1 MDMDEV
7 PVLIVGGG
15 VAGLSASLFLA
26 QQGVRSLLVER
37 HRGTSIYPRARGV
50 NGRTMELMRELG
62 LEHAIRKLGTR
73 LAPAMGI
80 YSGTTLVQ
88 VLEARGEGGWLM
100 KLLRRRATEGRGTKK
115 SPTSPCRITQ
125 DDLEPLLLETARA
138 RGVAARFYTEA
149 VDIQQD
155 ADGVIA
161 TLVNRETGERSTVRA
176 AYLIAADGARSP
188 MRTSLGIP
196 LTGSGVLSHQLNV
209 YFHADLTSLVKGR
222 EFSMCLI
229 DHPDVRG
236 MFASIN
242 NTDLW
247 VFHIAYDP
255 ERGERSED
263 FPADRCVA
271 LIRTAVGLPDLD
283 VEVKGISPWQSTV
296 RLAETF
302 RRGHIFLAGDAAHI
316 MPPWGGFGANTAIQD
331 AHNLAWK
338 LAAVLAG
345 RAGPALLDTYE
356 AERRPLAHAL
366 SQLAG
371 SMNDERGL
379 MITPKRGGF
388 RLIWSMRKVFPYLLV
403 GYGYTSQA
411 IVSEPGVAPGPG
423 TTELRGRPGTRA
435 PHVWLDRDDPRGQRE
450 RISTLDLFGRRFVL
464 LAGSDASEWVSA
476 AKRAAM
482 ARAIDIDALR
492 IGCDVLDVAH
502 RWHKAYGVSSSGAV
516 LVRPDGFVAW
526 RAQDRSLAPEDALTQ
541 ALMHVLG
548 QSTPIAVAS

>member
-1 MDMDEV
+1 MDATDA

-37 HRGTSIYPRARGV
+37 HPGTSIYPRARGV

-62 LEHAIRKLGTR
+62 LESAIRTRGAR
-73 LAPAMGI
+73 LAPSMGI
-80 YSGTTLVQ
+80 YSGTTLVE
-88 VLEARGEGGWLM
+88 VIEKRGDGGWLM
-100 KLLRRRATEGRGTKK
+100 KMIRRRAVEGRGSKK

-125 DDLEPLLLETARA
+125 DDLEPLLLDTARA
-138 RGVAARFYTEA
+138 RGVAARFFTEVVDVRQDPDTERAGGAA
-149 VDIQQD
+149 VC
-155 ADGVIA
+155 A
-161 TLVNRETGERSTVRA
+161 TLVNRATGERSLVRA

-188 MRTSLGIP
+188 IRASLGIA
-196 LTGSGVLSHQLNV
+196 LNGTGVLSHQLNV

-229 DHPDVRG
+229 DNPDVRG

-247 VFHIAYDP
+247 VFHISYDP
-255 ERGERSED
+255 GHGERPED
-263 FPADRCVA
+263 FPADRCVD
-271 LIRTAVGLPDLD
+271 LIRKAAGMPDLD
-283 VEVKGISPWQSTV
+283 IEIKGVSPWQSTV

-302 RRGHIFLAGDAAHI
+302 RRGRIFLAGDAAHI

-356 AERRPLAHAL
+356 TERRPVASAV

-388 RLIWSMRKVFPYLLV
+388 RMLWAMRKVFPYLLV
-403 GYGYTSQA
+403 GYGYTSNA
-411 IVSEPGVAPGPG
+411 IIAEPGVSPGPG
-423 TTELRGRPGTRA
+423 TKELRGRPGTRA
-435 PHVWLDRDDPRGQRE
+435 PHVWLDRDDE

-464 LAGSDASEWVSA
+464 LAGRDGEPWVHAARRVASSLS
-476 AKRAAM
+476 M
-482 ARAIDIDALR
+482 CIDAIR
-492 IGCDVLDVAH
+492 VGADVRDVFH
-502 RWHKAYGVSSSGAV
+502 CWPHAYGVSSAGAV

-526 RAQDRSLAPEDALTQ
+526 RAKHGSLAPDDALTR
-541 ALMHVLG
+541 ALTQVL
-548 QSTPIAVAS
+548 TR